1 VSNGQASA
9 QDAQRVVIT
18 PGSKPDD
25 VLSGLIR

>member
-1 VSNGQASA
+1 VSNGQATVPE
-9 QDAQRVVIT
+9 QRVVIT